1 MQDAAS
7 ESAAPPGL
15 VRTLDRWDLAAI
27 SMNTIVGS
35 GIFLLPA
42 TAAAAVG
49 AWAPLAFLVSG
60 LISLLFAMSFAEA
73 SGRVTGTGGP
83 YLVARAAFGN
93 FVGFEVGWI
102 FWLSRLA
109 AVAASYNVFL
119 AYLAGFL
126 PVAGD
131 FPGRAA
137 VITLAVALVTGL
149 NLRGVRTGARLTNA
163 FTVAKL
169 APLVLLVLAGAA
181 FIVLQGPGGGA
192 APPAEG
198 GFWRAVLLVAFAFG
212 GFEVATVPA
221 GEARAPA
228 RDIPAA
234 LFISIG
240 GAIGLYV
247 ALQFVCYAL
256 VPALGASPRPLADAA
271 AAIAGPPGAS
281 LIAVGVLLSTAGYVF
296 GAGLIVPRIAFAL
309 ADGGQFPAALARIHP
324 TFRAPWVA
332 IVAHGVITW
341 ALALGLTFFSLVVVN
356 VLARLVVIGVT
367 CAAVLHLRRQGGAAH
382 GYRAPGGLLAPV
394 AGLLAVGVLVTRA
407 QAQELLWGLAAL
419 AAGSLMYPVLVRR
432 HRPCAARGA
441 GGTAGGV

>member
-1 MQDAAS
+1 MNGGS
-7 ESAAPPGL
+7 PGL
-15 VRTLDRWDLAAI
+15 VRTLGRWDLAAI

-49 AWAPLAFLVSG
+49 VRAPLAFLVSG
-60 LISLLFAMSFAEA
+60 LLSLLFAMAFAEA
-73 SGRVTGTGGP
+73 SGRASGTGGP
-83 YLVARAAFGN
+83 YLIARAAFGN

-119 AYLAGFL
+119 TYLAGFF
-126 PVAGD
+126 PAAGE
-131 FPGRAA
+131 FPLRAV

-149 NLRGVRTGARLTNA
+149 NVRGVRTGATLTNA

-169 APLVLLVLAGAA
+169 APLVVLVIAGAA
-181 FIVLQGPGGGA
+181 FIAIQGPHQDTA
-192 APPAEG
+192 ATDG

-212 GFEVATVPA
+212 GFEVATVPG
-221 GEARAPA
+221 GEARSPA

-234 LFISIG
+234 LFMSII

-247 ALQFVCYAL
+247 ALQFVSFAL
-256 VPALGASPRPLADAA
+256 VPGLGESARPLGDAA
-271 AAIAGPPGAS
+271 AVIAGAPGAT

-296 GAGLIVPRIAFAL
+296 GASLVVPRIAFAL
-309 ADGGQFPAALARIHP
+309 AENGQFPAALARIHP
-324 TFRAPWVA
+324 TFRTPWVA

-367 CAAVLHLRRQGGAAH
+367 CAAVIEFRRRNIATE
-382 GYRAPGGLLAPV
+382 GYQAPGGWAVPA
-394 AGLLAVGVLVTRA
+394 AGILAVGALLT
-407 QAQELLWGLAAL
+407 QAQPRELLWGAAAL
-419 AAGSLMYPVLVRR
+419 AVGSLFYLLLPGRK
-432 HRPCAARGA
+432 
-441 GGTAGGV
+441 